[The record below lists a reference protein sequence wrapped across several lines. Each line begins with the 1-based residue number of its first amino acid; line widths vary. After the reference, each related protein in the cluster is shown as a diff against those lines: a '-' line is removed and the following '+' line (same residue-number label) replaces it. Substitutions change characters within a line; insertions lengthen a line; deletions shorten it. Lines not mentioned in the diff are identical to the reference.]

1 MNRRLRITT
10 QAIPA
15 HEARQKA
22 MKPLKLTP
30 VYAAAAA
37 GALGAAVILLGCAA
51 APASN
56 KPDTEQAQALEAEE
70 ARRAPEAEEAEAAQE
85 AAREAAEA
93 ALAQLENPES
103 SGSEPSAN
111 LATWLD
117 NQQNPDTPA
126 GDNAPVATPIH
137 RAALSGSP
145 EDIATLLEDG
155 ADPNA
160 PQAGGYTPLHW
171 AAARADTRADT
182 DTDKDTLQ
190 IIDLLTAAGADPDA
204 PSNRGYTPLHVA
216 LYADNAPAAE
226 RLVWHGADWERRD
239 ASGYK
244 AYDALTGAAADFR
257 ERMGESLSL
266 PPDHRPLVMRYG
278 SEVLPLLTEYGTGAG
293 QAYYRYGEN
302 AFASGVPSGP
312 PNAIAEIVIS
322 RTFEYLEE
330 PEIQM
335 ELRNTGEDSLYHL
348 RGTLQMTSAGKP
360 VGEVPVYLGTLPAG
374 DTISRSFKLPIPG
387 LAVAGAELD
396 LTVTFSELNDYVP
409 YPDPLKGRITINP
422 LDDRTVLRRP
432 ELFSNREI
440 RRLVEAGSVGAFG
453 IDGLIYNE
461 LRDFSI
467 ADILFFAGK
476 GAISPEVVEGL
487 VADPAMG
494 YTPGDILTLAEAD
507 YLSQNL
513 LAGMIVNPR
522 TGYEPAD
529 ILRLAEGGHL
539 TGGILEAVVVDRRT
553 SITPEYIIRLAEGG
567 HLSNGLLEA
576 AAAAPR
582 MGFTPGD
589 ILRLAEGG
597 HLSGGMLEQLYL
609 SSPENRRIFNGS
621 QIQRL
626 AQLELFRLP
635 RIGFTYRIDDSD
647 QNPDD
652 PSDGVPDGRI
662 QVREVVDVRLTF
674 KNDSIFDLRDVAI
687 AVESESENIDLFNQ
701 GERIPAI
708 VPAAQFGTDFRLVVK
723 PRFADEAIDLNIRVT
738 SPDFGDLFTQ
748 SERIA
753 VGREVGSPEIR
764 ISKRV
769 ISTRSTPVYAG
780 AGSDTPVLADFEVGA
795 EFQARGE
802 LGDFYRVVVFG
813 DEFGWI
819 KRGDTRD
826 ADENETGRIKAVNID
841 DTARR
846 FTNLPAVNAPA
857 PIVKPVV
864 VIRNLADNAVIG
876 DNTTTMEVEAIAQAG
891 EIASI
896 AVWVNDSLLPGS
908 GERGLRVQR
917 PDSRIQRS
925 FEIPLRRGSNEI
937 RVRAYNNRNIP
948 SDERRVVV
956 KSTGI
961 ENPPELYVLSVG
973 VDDYQDPVWNLRYA
987 AKDAEAVAD
996 IFTGQEGRLYEK
1008 VHTRVLTNAGAK
1020 RAAILDELTRFV
1032 RRARRQDVV
1041 MVFMA
1046 GHGVQHAGAYYFVPH
1061 DADPNRPQVGGI
1073 IQDQLI
1079 RELRSNVGSQKAI
1092 VMLDTCQSSFSLAQ
1106 SGRRSA
1112 GTSTD
1117 SLVQGLSN
1125 ATGLVIMSAAEGNQ
1139 AALEDPKWGHGAFT
1153 LAIRR
1158 GLTEGRARDRNRDG
1172 AISWNELQEFVR
1184 AEVLELT
1191 DAQQRPKF
1199 SGENLEDFVI
1209 FAK

>member
-1 MNRRLRITT
+1 MNPLR
-10 QAIPA
+10 
-15 HEARQKA
+15 
-22 MKPLKLTP
+22 LTP
-30 VYAAAAA
+30 AYVAAAA
-37 GALGAAVILLGCAA
+37 GALGAAVILFGCAA
-51 APASN
+51 SPASN
-56 KPDTEQAQALEAEE
+56 KPDTEEAQATEAEE

-93 ALAQLENPES
+93 ALAQLNPES
-103 SGSEPSAN
+103 SASEPSAN
-111 LATWLD
+111 LAAWLD
-117 NQQNPDTPA
+117 NQQNPVTPA
-126 GDNAPVATPIH
+126 GDNAPIETPIH

-145 EDIATLLEDG
+145 EDIEALLEDG

-171 AAARADTRADT
+171 AAARAAAPADTRADT
-182 DTDKDTLQ
+182 DKVTLE

-244 AYDALTGAAADFR
+244 AYDALTDAAADFR
-257 ERMGESLSL
+257 ERMGETLSL
-266 PPDHRPLVMRYG
+266 PPDHRTLVMRYG
-278 SEVLPLLTEYGTGAG
+278 SEALPLLAEYGTGAA
-293 QAYYRYGEN
+293 QAYYRYGEA
-302 AFASGVPSGP
+302 AFASGQPSGP
-312 PNAIAEIVIS
+312 PNAIAEIVIP

-335 ELRNTGEDSLYHL
+335 ELRNTGEGSLYHL
-348 RGTLQMTSAGKP
+348 RGTIQMTSAGRP

-374 DTISRSFKLPIPG
+374 DSISRSFKLTSPG

-396 LTVTFSELNDYVP
+396 LAVTFSELNDYEP
-409 YPDPLKGRITINP
+409 FPSPAPLKGRITINP

-440 RRLVEAGSVGAFG
+440 RRLVEAGAVGAFG
-453 IDGLIYNE
+453 IDGLIYHD

-467 ADILFFAGK
+467 ADILFFARK

-494 YTPGDILTLAEAD
+494 CTPADILTLAETGS
-507 YLSQNL
+507 LSQNL

-529 ILRLAEGGHL
+529 ILRLAQGGHL
-539 TGGILEAVVVDRRT
+539 SGGILEAVVVDRRT

-576 AAAAPR
+576 AAADPR
-582 MGFTPGD
+582 MGFTPTD
-589 ILRLAEGG
+589 IIRLAEGG

-609 SSPENRRIFNGS
+609 SSPADQRIFTAGE
-621 QIQRL
+621 IQRL
-626 AQLELFRLP
+626 AERELFRLP

-662 QVREVVDVRLTF
+662 QVREVVNVRLTF

-701 GERIPAI
+701 GERIPAVI
-708 VPAAQFGTDFRLVVK
+708 PAAQFGSDFRLVVK
-723 PRFADEAIDLNIRVT
+723 PRFAGEAIDLNIRVT

-795 EFQARGE
+795 EFEARSE

-819 KRGDTRD
+819 RRGDTRD

-841 DTARR
+841 DTVRN
-846 FTNLPAVNAPA
+846 FTNLPAVDAPA

-925 FEIPLRRGSNEI
+925 FEIPLRKGSNEI
-937 RVRAYNNRNIP
+937 RVRAYSNLNIP
-948 SDERRVVV
+948 SDERRVLV

-973 VDDYQDPVWNLRYA
+973 VDDYRDPVWNLRYA

-1092 VMLDTCQSSFSLAQ
+1092 VMLDTCQSSFSLAR
-1106 SGRRSA
+1106 SGRRSS

-1158 GLTEGRARDRNRDG
+1158 GLAEGRARDRNRDG

-1184 AEVLELT
+1184 AEVLDLT

>member
-1 MNRRLRITT
+1 
-10 QAIPA
+10 
-15 HEARQKA
+15 
-22 MKPLKLTP
+22 MKPLRLTP
-30 VYAAAAA
+30 AYAAAAA
-37 GALGAAVILLGCAA
+37 GALGAAVILFGCTT

-56 KPDTEQAQALEAEE
+56 KPDAEEAQAPEAEE
-70 ARRAPEAEEAEAAQE
+70 ARRALEAEEAEAAQE
-85 AAREAAEA
+85 AAREASEA
-93 ALAQLENPES
+93 ALAQLNPES
-103 SGSEPSAN
+103 SASEPSAN
-111 LATWLD
+111 LAAWLD

-126 GDNAPVATPIH
+126 GDNAPIATPIH

-145 EDIATLLEDG
+145 EDIQTLLEEG

-171 AAARADTRADT
+171 AAARSAAPADD
-182 DTDKDTLQ
+182 DDNKDTLE

-244 AYDALTGAAADFR
+244 AYDVLTDAAADFR
-257 ERMGESLSL
+257 ERMGQTLSL

-278 SEVLPLLTEYGTGAG
+278 SEALSLLTEYGTGAL
-293 QAYYRYGEN
+293 QAYYRYGED
-302 AFASGVPSGP
+302 AFASGQPSGP
-312 PNAIAEIVIS
+312 PNGIAEIVIP

-335 ELRNTGEDSLYHL
+335 ELRNTGEGSLYHL
-348 RGTLQMTSAGKP
+348 RGTIQMTSAGKP

-374 DTISRSFKLPIPG
+374 HTISRSFKLASPG

-396 LTVTFSELNDYVP
+396 LAVTFSELNDYLPYP

-453 IDGLIYNE
+453 IDGLIYHD

-467 ADILFFAGK
+467 ADILFFARK

-494 YTPGDILTLAEAD
+494 YTPADILTLAEAD
-507 YLSQNL
+507 SLSQNL
-513 LAGMIVNPR
+513 LAGMIVNPQ

-529 ILRLAEGGHL
+529 ILRLAEDGHL
-539 TGGILEAVVVDRRT
+539 SGGILEAVVVDPR
-553 SITPEYIIRLAEGG
+553 SSLPPADIIRLAEGG

-576 AAAAPR
+576 AAADPR

-597 HLSGGMLEQLYL
+597 HLSGGMLEQVYL
-609 SSPENRRIFNGS
+609 SSPADQRIFTARE
-621 QIQRL
+621 IQRL
-626 AQLELFRLP
+626 AELELFRLP

-662 QVREVVDVRLTF
+662 QVREVVDVQLTF
-674 KNDSIFDLRDVAI
+674 KNDSIFDLQDVAI

-701 GERIPAI
+701 GERIPAVI
-708 VPAAQFGTDFRLVVK
+708 PAAQFGSDFRLVVK

-738 SPDFGDLFTQ
+738 NPDFGDLFTQ

-795 EFQARGE
+795 EFEARSE

-819 KRGDTRD
+819 RRGDTRD

-841 DTARR
+841 DTVRR

-857 PIVKPVV
+857 PVVKPVV
-864 VIRNLADNAVIG
+864 VIRNLADNAVIR
-876 DNTTTMEVEAIAQAG
+876 DNTTTMKVEAIAQAG

-917 PDSRIQRS
+917 PDARIQRS

-956 KSTGI
+956 ESTGI

-973 VDDYQDPVWNLRYA
+973 VDDYEDPWKLRYA
-987 AKDAEAVAD
+987 AKDAEAIAD

-1008 VHTRVLTNAGAK
+1008 VHTRVLTNAKAK

-1061 DADPNRPQVGGI
+1061 DANPNRPQVGGI

-1106 SGRRSA
+1106 SGRRSS

-1153 LAIRR
+1153 LAVRR
-1158 GLTEGRARDRNRDG
+1158 GLAEGRARDRNRDG

-1184 AEVLELT
+1184 AEVLTLT
-1191 DAQQRPKF
+1191 DARQRPKF
-1199 SGENLEDFVI
+1199 SGENLEDFAI